1 MAVTANYETVMI
13 FSMKQGEEGIQ
24 ALIERFKNL
33 IEQRATLK
41 NVDEWGKRKLA
52 YLINKESEG
61 YYVLFD
67 FESTA
72 EFPAELDRR
81 FRITEGVIRS
91 LIIKKEED

>member
-13 FSMKQGEEGIQ
+13 LSMKNGEEANQ

-33 IEQRATLK
+33 IEERATLK